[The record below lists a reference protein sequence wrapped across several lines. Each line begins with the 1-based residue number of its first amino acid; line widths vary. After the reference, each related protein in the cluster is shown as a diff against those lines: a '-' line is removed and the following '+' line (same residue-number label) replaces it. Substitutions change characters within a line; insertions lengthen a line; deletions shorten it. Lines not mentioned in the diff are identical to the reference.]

1 MPAVKIIE
9 VLGISEKSWQKAA
22 EEALEEAKKTV
33 RNITGLEVISQTA
46 KVKDG
51 DIVEYHTNCKIAFR
65 VGGK

>member
-1 MPAVKIIE
+1 MAAVKIIE
-9 VLGISEKSWQKAA
+9 VMGISDKSWQKAA

-33 RNITGLEVISQTA
+33 RNITGLEVIAQTA

-51 DIVEYHTNCKIAFR
+51 EIVEFHTNCKIAFR